1 MINLNKVEGYVKHGL
16 KEALR
21 SDLRKLKILK
31 EADVECCAY
40 HHLRKFLR
48 GDKNWRIF
56 ARKYSSRTGYYT
68 DLMIFRGKKE
78 RIAIEIKWRRN
89 TISRKDR
96 RALRSVRRKLGVKKT
111 YFYSVLADGSMYEKL
126 PAKITTEK
134 HRLFERVVDLG
145 YKDQKK
151 IDEWRKERSTYRK

>member
-40 HHLRKFLR
+40 HHLRKFMR
-48 GDKNWRIF
+48 GDKRWRIF

-68 DLMIFRGKKE
+68 DLMIFLKNKE

-89 TISRKDR
+89 TISGKDR
-96 RALRSVRRKLGVKKT
+96 RALRSVRSEPFTLDGPTSSKRSCVNASTASGVM
-111 YFYSVLADGSMYEKL
+111 LC
-126 PAKITTEK
+126 
-134 HRLFERVVDLG
+134 R
-145 YKDQKK
+145 
-151 IDEWRKERSTYRK
+151 